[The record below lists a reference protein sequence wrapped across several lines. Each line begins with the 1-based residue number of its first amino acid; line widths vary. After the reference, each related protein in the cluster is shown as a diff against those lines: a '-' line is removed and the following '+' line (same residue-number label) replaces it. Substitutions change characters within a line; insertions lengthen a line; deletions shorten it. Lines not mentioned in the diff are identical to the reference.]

1 LYNAVNYID
10 SFLEHYRRLGV
21 DHFFVIDNGSSDG
34 SLERLCE
41 QADVS
46 VFENRESFA
55 SSAFGVLWVNHLLQ
69 RFGVGHWCFHV
80 DIDEFFVFPDCDGRR
95 TLHDLLSY
103 CQQFGF
109 GCVPA
114 IEVDMYPECMETDR
128 SLDAFEAS
136 RYFDVDY
143 VVVEAELPP
152 YVMIQG
158 GIRGRLTGLPLS
170 MQKSPLIRMASDVRY
185 FECNHSTTHLPM
197 ADVSGALL
205 HYKFVGDMKRRIA
218 QAVARGEHF
227 AGAITYRRLSRA
239 VGAMDRSDSLL
250 SDYSRRYGKAGD
262 LELHG
267 LIKGSPQW
275 GAYSMQHPA
284 EKVPIGTL

>member
-1 LYNAVNYID
+1 M
-10 SFLEHYRRLGV
+10 
-21 DHFFVIDNGSSDG
+21 
-34 SLERLCE
+34 
-41 QADVS
+41 
-46 VFENRESFA
+46 
-55 SSAFGVLWVNHLLQ
+55 
-69 RFGVGHWCFHV
+69 
-80 DIDEFFVFPDCDGRR
+80 FPDCDGRR

-152 YVMIQG
+152 YVVIQG

-227 AGAITYRRLSRA
+227 AGAITYRRLNRA
-239 VGAMDRSDSLL
+239 VGAMDRSNSLL
-250 SDYSRRYGKAGD
+250 SDYSRRYGKAAD

-284 EKVPIGTL
+284 EKAHIGI